1 MSRLNFFPEQASTE
15 APHTDLI
22 YFGLIGFSLA
32 VTLMVVGLLI
42 AFAVRYRRGSGA
54 KRGTL
59 PEWIERDFEIGWTS
73 AAFFL
78 FLFAAFWTGATRLSA
93 LTPPS
98 GAMEIHIVA
107 KQWMWKTQHPN
118 GAREINALHV
128 PVGEPVRL
136 AMTSEDVIHS
146 FFAPAFRI
154 KQDVLPGRYTRAWFN
169 ATKVGAY
176 HLLCTQLCGTEHARM
191 IGDIIVMSRADFSQ
205 WLAANRM
212 QTTLSG
218 KVRRSL
224 RRWAVRPATTARP
237 KCARLGLTL
246 SMGGPS
252 ILRTAATPSWTI
264 LSSREMILRPSAHVV
279 RGYDAI
285 MPSYLG
291 LVGDDELLRLSAF
304 IRSLGRPNM
313 EIADDRRGV
322 S

>member
-1 MSRLNFFPEQASTE
+1 MTRLNFFPVQASTE

-32 VTLMVVGLLI
+32 VTLMVVGLLVV
-42 AFAVRYRRGSGA
+42 FAIRYRRGSGA

-59 PEWIERDFEIGWTS
+59 PKWIERDFEIGWTS

-98 GAMEIHIVA
+98 DAMEIHIVA

-154 KQDVLPGRYTRAWFN
+154 KQDVLPGRYAQAWFN
-169 ATKVGAY
+169 ATKIGTY

-205 WLAANRM
+205 WLASQPHADDLVTEG
-212 QTTLSG
+212 QALFASLG
-218 KVRRSL
+218 CSACHDGASKVRAPRLDALYGRPVDLADGSH
-224 RRWAVRPATTARP
+224 AVMDD
-237 KCARLGLTL
+237 
-246 SMGGPS
+246 SF
-252 ILRTAATPSWTI
+252 I
-264 LSSREMILRPSAHVV
+264 REMILQPSAHVV

-285 MPSYLG
+285 MPSYSG
-291 LVGDDELLRLSAF
+291 LVGDEELLRLAAF
-304 IRSLGRPNM
+304 IRSLGQA
-313 EIADDRRGV
+313 EHGDRG
-322 S
+322 